1 MMQDNN
7 LHDVLTTELEKFH
20 HSEIGTVCRSVLTET
35 DGAMLDAALRSLVVQ
50 AVQLFIAQVRR
61 EERYNIGEALRQI
74 VQESA
79 SDGEIKNSLAEV
91 IECLQK
97 P

>member
-1 MMQDNN
+1 MMQDIN
-7 LHDVLTTELEKFH
+7 LHDFLTTELDKFH
-20 HSEIGTVCRSVLTET
+20 HSDIGTVCRAVLTET

-50 AVQLFIAQVRR
+50 AVQLFTAQARM
-61 EERYNIGEALRQI
+61 EERHNVCEQLRKI

-79 SDGEIKNSLAEV
+79 SDSDITHSLTEV

>member
-1 MMQDNN
+1 MMQDIN
-7 LHDVLTTELEKFH
+7 LHDFLTTELDKFH
-20 HSEIGTVCRSVLTET
+20 HSDIGTVCRAVLTDT

-50 AVQLFIAQVRR
+50 AVQLFTAQARM
-61 EERYNIGEALRQI
+61 EERHNVCEQLRKI

-79 SDGEIKNSLAEV
+79 SDSDITHSLTEV

>member
-20 HSEIGTVCRSVLTET
+20 HSEIGTVCRAVLTDT

-50 AVQLFIAQVRR
+50 AVQLFTAQARM
-61 EERYNIGEALRQI
+61 EERHNVCEQLRKI

-79 SDGEIKNSLAEV
+79 SDSDITHSLTEV